1 MTLTLALCLVAT
13 VTLLGYHARRW
24 RQTRPYQGALPTPVA
39 KGERDAATTEKNT
52 FSGATLSFLVPAW
65 NAAPDLPGF
74 VEAYRALEYPHKELV
89 LCAGGGDGSL
99 ALAQT
104 LAKTCVSGT
113 IKVLEQRPGEGKQR
127 ALARSYAACVG
138 SVIYLTDSDC
148 RPDTVSVLQVVAPIF
163 AGRED
168 VVTGASAPLEAQYRI
183 GAVITHWAAERKVA
197 GTAPKAVDG
206 VLGRNCALTRTAA
219 EAIGRFCYDAPTGTD
234 YRMAQRLRAA
244 GYRIWFE
251 PGSEIKTEYAWPLG
265 SYIRK
270 QARWLRN
277 VVLYAERPRQAA
289 EFRGALLTLALPFG
303 LLLLLLLFL
312 TTWSVLPATML
323 ALLLLHGTL
332 NRLHYVRETLSTR
345 HLRPTVFWG
354 GFLNLLAALAAGFYA
369 TLTLL
374 TPALRRQW

>member
-24 RQTRPYQGALPTPVA
+24 RQTRLYREVAPTPVA
-39 KGERDAATTEKNT
+39 KGEKDAATTDKNT
-52 FSGATLSFLVPAW
+52 LSGMTLSFLVPAW
-65 NAAPDLPGF
+65 NAALDLPGF
-74 VEAYRALEYPHKELV
+74 VAAYRALAYPHKELV
-89 LCAGGGDGSL
+89 LCAGGDDGSL
-99 ALAQT
+99 TLART
-104 LAKTCVSGT
+104 LAKTYGT
-113 IKVLEQRPGEGKQR
+113 IKVLEQYPGEGKQR

-138 SVIYLTDSDC
+138 RILYLTDVDC
-148 RPDTVSVLQVVAPIF
+148 RPDTLSVLQVLEPIF

-183 GAVITHWAAERKVA
+183 GAVVAHWATERKVA

-206 VLGRNCALTRTAA
+206 VLGRNCALTRAAA

-289 EFRGALLTLALPFG
+289 EFQGALLTLVLPFG
-303 LLLLLLLFL
+303 LLFLLLLFL
-312 TTWSVLPATML
+312 ATWSVLPATML

-332 NRLHYVRETLSTR
+332 NRLHYIRENLSAR